1 MQSVEVQRS
10 NGGSRGIAA
19 RRAKH
24 WFEEVG
30 DGGTTPA
37 VTVDGVEPSPA
48 GPADLD
54 SAWGTGA
61 TPPVVPGFGPRRA
74 IQFSTRQGD
83 FVFRYGREFGE
94 TFAFDAMI
102 FPDPVTLVTHPDH
115 ARSLF
120 LASPDIVS
128 STVVD
133 SPLRPIVGDKS
144 VITAN
149 GDRHRRQRKL
159 LMPSFH
165 GESVANY
172 RDQIVQASRREID
185 SWKTGTT
192 IQVAVAAQRITLDVI
207 LAGIFGID
215 GELTP
220 GSAEDLL
227 RQEVIRTLDFS
238 VHPLAKLAEVA
249 NLRSTEPVGLQKW
262 AMNKLDR
269 SIFNLIR
276 ERRARGAAGTDI
288 LSVLLATT
296 DEDGVVL
303 TDKEIRDELVTL
315 VLAGHET
322 TANTL
327 AWACE
332 RLVRHPEVYARL
344 KDAVRSESPN
354 GAHDGV
360 HDDAYVEATIH
371 EVMRVRPVVPII
383 GRRVAVPWQLGEW
396 TIPAGSRLLVSILLL
411 QHRPDLYPNPFA
423 FEPQRF
429 VGVRPTTN
437 TWLPFGGGTRRCLG
451 AALAMEELRIVLR
464 DLVRRTDM
472 EAVSLAPEK
481 PRHRNVTMIPGNG
494 GRVRLTRVD

>member
-1 MQSVEVQRS
+1 MQSVDAQPNKGLAKRQ
-10 NGGSRGIAA
+10 
-19 RRAKH
+19 AKH
-24 WFEEVG
+24 WYQEVG
-30 DGGTTPA
+30 DGGEHAA
-37 VTVDGVEPSPA
+37 VTVDQVEPSAA
-48 GPADLD
+48 GQAEQDVT
-54 SAWGTGA
+54 WGNGS
-61 TPPVVPGFGPRRA
+61 TPPVVPGFGPQRA
-74 IQFSTRQGD
+74 IQFSARQGD

-94 TFAFDAMI
+94 TYSFDAMI
-102 FPDPVTLVTHPDH
+102 FPEPVTLVTHPDH
-115 ARSLF
+115 AKSLF

-149 GDRHRRQRKL
+149 GERHRRQRKL

-165 GESVANY
+165 GDSVANY

-185 SWKTGTT
+185 TWAAGQT
-192 IQVAVAAQRITLDVI
+192 IQVSIAAQRITLDVI

-220 GSAEDLL
+220 GSAEAQL
-227 RQEVIRTLDFS
+227 RREVIRTLDYS

-249 NLRSTEPVGLQKW
+249 NMRSTELVGLQKW
-262 AMNKLDR
+262 AMSKLDNA
-269 SIFNLIR
+269 IFDLIR
-276 ERRARGAAGTDI
+276 ERRAIGAEGADI

-296 DEDGVVL
+296 DEDGVAL
-303 TDKEIRDELVTL
+303 TDKEVRDELVTL

-332 RLVRHPEVYARL
+332 RLVRHPRVYARL
-344 KDAVRSESPN
+344 KEAVRSETP
-354 GAHDGV
+354 
-360 HDDAYVEATIH
+360 DDAYIEATIH

-383 GRRVAVPWQLGEW
+383 GRKVAVPWQLGDK
-396 TIPAGSRLLVSILLL
+396 TIPAGSRILVSILLL
-411 QHRPDLYPNPFA
+411 QHRPDLYPDPFA

-451 AALAMEELRIVLR
+451 ATLAMEELRIVLR
-464 DLVRRTDM
+464 DIVLRTDM
-472 EAVSLAPEK
+472 EAVTLAPEK
-481 PRHRNVTMIPGNG
+481 PRHRNVTMIPGDG

>member
-1 MQSVEVQRS
+1 MQSAEVQT
-10 NGGSRGIAA
+10 NKGIAA

-24 WFEEVG
+24 WFQELGE
-30 DGGTTPA
+30 GGVNAA

-48 GPADLD
+48 GQADPAGD
-54 SAWGTGA
+54 WGDNS

-149 GDRHRRQRKL
+149 GERHRRQRRL

-165 GESVANY
+165 GDAVIRY
-172 RDQIVQASRREID
+172 RDQIVQASRRELD
-185 SWKTGTT
+185 RWSTGET

-207 LAGIFGID
+207 LAGIFGVD
-215 GELTP
+215 GEPKP
-220 GSAEDLL
+220 GSAEAEL
-227 RQEVIRTLDFS
+227 RRQVIKTLDYS
-238 VHPLAKLAEVA
+238 VHPLAKVAEIA

-262 AMNKLDR
+262 ILAKLDQ
-269 SIFNLIR
+269 SIYNLIR
-276 ERRARGAAGTDI
+276 ERRKATVDGEDI
-288 LSVLLATT
+288 LSVLLAVT
-296 DEDGVVL
+296 DEDGVSL
-303 TDKEIRDELVTL
+303 TDKEIRDELMTL

-332 RLVRHPEVYARL
+332 RLVRYPEVYARL
-344 KDAVRSESPN
+344 KEAVRGETPN
-354 GAHDGV
+354 GA

-383 GRRVAVPWQLGEW
+383 GRRVAVPWQLGDR
-396 TIPAGSRLLVSILLL
+396 TIPAGSRVLVSILLL
-411 QHRPDLYPNPFA
+411 QHRPDLYPDPFA
-423 FEPQRF
+423 FEPERF

-464 DLVRRTDM
+464 DIVLRTDM
-472 EAVSLAPEK
+472 EAVSSAPEK
-481 PRHRNVTMIPGNG
+481 PRHRNVTMIPGDG

>member
-1 MQSVEVQRS
+1 MQSVDVQPNPGLAKRQ
-10 NGGSRGIAA
+10 
-19 RRAKH
+19 AKH
-24 WFEEVG
+24 WFQEVG
-30 DGGTTPA
+30 DGGAEAA
-37 VTVDGVEPSPA
+37 VSPDGVAPSPA
-48 GPADLD
+48 GPADAD
-54 SAWGTGA
+54 VAWCDGA
-61 TPPVVPGFGPRRA
+61 TPPVVPGAGPLRA
-74 IQFSTRQGD
+74 IQFSARQGD
-83 FVFRYGREFGE
+83 FSFRFQREFGE
-94 TFAFDAMI
+94 TFAFNAMI
-102 FPDPVTLVTHPDH
+102 FLEPVTIVTHPDH
-115 ARSLF
+115 AKSLF

-149 GDRHRRQRKL
+149 GERHRRQRRL

-165 GESVANY
+165 GESIGSY
-172 RDQIVQASRREID
+172 RDQIVRASQRELD
-185 SWKTGTT
+185 QWTSGQTLE
-192 IQVAVAAQRITLDVI
+192 VSSAAQRITLDVI

-215 GELTP
+215 GELVP
-220 GSAEDLL
+220 GSAEAEL
-227 RQEVIRTLDFS
+227 RRQVIRTLDYS
-238 VHPLAKLAEVA
+238 LHPLAKLAEVA
-249 NLRSTEPVGLQKW
+249 NMRSTEPVGLQKW
-262 AMNKLDR
+262 AMSKLDHA
-269 SIFNLIR
+269 IFGLIR
-276 ERRARGAAGTDI
+276 ERRAAGVKGADI
-288 LSVLLATT
+288 LSVLIATT
-296 DEDGVVL
+296 DEDGVAL

-332 RLVRHPEVYARL
+332 RLVRNPEVYARL
-344 KDAVRSESPN
+344 KDAVRRETPD
-354 GAHDGV
+354 GTHDG
-360 HDDAYVEATIH
+360 AYVEATIH

-383 GRRVAVPWQLGEW
+383 GRRVSVPWQLGDK

-464 DLVRRTDM
+464 DIVRRTDM
-472 EAVSLAPEK
+472 EAVSAAPER
-481 PRHRNVTMIPGNG
+481 PRHRNVTMIPADG
-494 GRVRLTRVD
+494 GRVRITAVHG

>member
-1 MQSVEVQRS
+1 MSVDVQASPGLAPRQ
-10 NGGSRGIAA
+10 
-19 RRAKH
+19 AKH
-24 WFEEVG
+24 WYQEVG
-30 DGGTTPA
+30 DGGEHAA
-37 VTVDGVEPSPA
+37 VTVDQVAPSAA
-48 GPADLD
+48 GQAEQDV
-54 SAWGTGA
+54 AWGSVGSLGGS
-61 TPPVVPGFGPRRA
+61 TPPVVPGFGPQRA
-74 IQFSTRQGD
+74 IQFSARQGD
-83 FVFRYGREFGE
+83 FVFKYGREFGE
-94 TFAFDAMI
+94 TFAFNAMI
-102 FPDPVTLVTHPDH
+102 FPDPVTMVTHPDH
-115 ARSLF
+115 AKSLF

-144 VITAN
+144 VLTAN
-149 GDRHRRQRKL
+149 GERHRRQRKL

-165 GESVANY
+165 GDSVANY

-185 SWKTGTT
+185 TWKAGET
-192 IQVAVAAQRITLDVI
+192 IQVSIAAQRITLDVI

-220 GSAEDLL
+220 GSAEDQL
-227 RQEVIRTLDFS
+227 RREVIRTLDYS

-249 NLRSTEPVGLQKW
+249 NMRSTDPVGLQKW
-262 AMNKLDR
+262 AMGRLDR

-276 ERRARGAAGTDI
+276 ERRAIGAEGADI

-296 DEDGVVL
+296 DEYGVAL

-332 RLVRHPEVYARL
+332 RLVRYPAVYARL
-344 KDAVRSESPN
+344 KDAVRSETPD
-354 GAHDGV
+354 GA
-360 HDDAYVEATIH
+360 HDDAYIEATIH

-383 GRRVAVPWQLGEW
+383 GRRVAVPWQLGDKV
-396 TIPAGSRLLVSILLL
+396 IPAGSRLLVSILLL
-411 QHRPDLYPNPFA
+411 QHRPDLYPDPFA

-451 AALAMEELRIVLR
+451 ATLAMEELRIVLR
-464 DLVRRTDM
+464 DIVRRTDM
-472 EAVSLAPEK
+472 EAVTAAPEK
-481 PRHRNVTMIPGNG
+481 PRHRNVTMIPGDG
-494 GRVRLTRVD
+494 GRVRLTRLHSGG